1 MLEYPEVSDA
11 SAYGVTKP
19 AATEALFNSIRN
31 GTAIINYIGHGSAF
45 QLAQKI
51 IISKMENIKTNGR
64 MPLWIMLNDLEN
76 MMPLWIVGTCSF
88 GHFDELN
95 LLEKN

>member
-45 QLAQKI
+45 QLAQEK
-51 IISKMENIKTNGR
+51 
-64 MPLWIMLNDLEN
+64 
-76 MMPLWIVGTCSF
+76 
-88 GHFDELN
+88 
-95 LLEKN
+95 LLY